1 LLSRNTAPAPTHA
14 PRPCR
19 LEEQFTDPDADEGL
33 PERQRRARAAKP
45 AEHKATFA
53 GNTDDHFRLGIRLTR
68 GSVKLFSDLYQSDII
83 VASPI
88 ALATK
93 IAEDAKKGEG
103 AGDFLSSVEVLVVDR
118 ADVLL
123 MQNWAHVE
131 TVLEHLNNIPKQQ
144 HGTDIMRVS
153 GMGGQ
158 CRGWRCLAPACFAV
172 SLVTCTTL
180 YNHNCHMQP
189 TL

>member
-1 LLSRNTAPAPTHA
+1 M
-14 PRPCR
+14 
-19 LEEQFTDPDADEGL
+19 
-33 PERQRRARAAKP
+33 
-45 AEHKATFA
+45 
-53 GNTDDHFRLGIRLTR
+53 
-68 GSVKLFSDLYQSDII
+68 KLFSDLYQSDII